1 MNNAMHT
8 STPPHGVLIRVSGA
22 DCDAFLQGQ
31 LSHDMRALTNE
42 TACLSSVNSPKGRVI
57 ATFVVCRLGQDVGLL
72 VAPDM
77 AEALCQRLRMFVLRS
92 KVTLNVDSETVVTG
106 IVHADGN
113 APPPAPW
120 QCQWTDDRLW
130 IRAPGQVARW
140 WCVGTPPAAD
150 LGEERPNAFA
160 LADIVAGLPCIGQA
174 QSEAH
179 VAQHL
184 GLQRFGALSFDKGC
198 FTGQEV
204 IARLHYR
211 GGINRVPVRIRG
223 QQPAP
228 SPGTPLQDSDG
239 RTVADIVNSAAT
251 GDGHEALAVWRGT
264 EPPEQIM
271 TAAGPWQALPFDTAL

>member
-8 STPPHGVLIRVSGA
+8 STPPHGALIRVSGA

-31 LSHDMRALTNE
+31 LSHDMRALSAE
-42 TACLSSVNSPKGRVI
+42 TASLSSVNSPKGRVI
-57 ATFVVCRLGQDVGLL
+57 ATFVACRLGEDVGLL

-92 KVTLNVDSETVVTG
+92 KVTLEIDSETVVTG
-106 IVHADGN
+106 IVHADGS
-113 APPPAPW
+113 ASPATPW
-120 QCQWTDDRLW
+120 QCQWKDGRLW
-130 IRAPGQVARW
+130 IRAPGEAARW
-140 WCVGTPPAAD
+140 WCVGASPAAELD
-150 LGEERPNAFA
+150 EARTDAFA
-160 LADIVAGLPCIGQA
+160 LADIAAGLPCIGHA
-174 QSEAH
+174 QSDAH

-211 GGINRVPVRIRG
+211 GGINRVPIRIRG
-223 QQPAP
+223 QQPP
-228 SPGTPLQDSDG
+228 PLPGTALQDDDG
-239 RTVADIVNSAAT
+239 RTVAEIVNSAAT

-271 TAAGPWQALPFDTAL
+271 TAAGSWQSLPFDTTP